1 MGPVVE
7 VRAEGN
13 MAKMAKQI
21 NEGMDADVR
30 LVKLF
35 GSTSRPRILGLL
47 LADTGKAFYQREVMY
62 ETGLSLQAVQRELH
76 NLVTLGILK
85 REEIDARVFYRIDPT
100 SPLFKPLKEI
110 YRLSD

>member
-1 MGPVVE
+1 
-7 VRAEGN
+7 
-13 MAKMAKQI
+13 MATMPKQI
-21 NEGMDADVR
+21 NKGMDDNER

-47 LADTGKAFYQREVMY
+47 LADSGKAFYQREVMY

-85 REEIDARVFYRIDPT
+85 REETDSRVYYQVDPT

-110 YRLSD
+110 YHLSD

>member
-1 MGPVVE
+1 
-7 VRAEGN
+7 
-13 MAKMAKQI
+13 MAKQM
-21 NEGMDADVR
+21 NKGMDDDER
-30 LVKLF
+30 LVRLF

-47 LADTGKAFYQREVMY
+47 LADTGKALYQREIMY

-85 REEIDARVFYRIDPT
+85 REEIDARVYYQIDPT

-110 YRLSD
+110 YHLSN

>member
-1 MGPVVE
+1 
-7 VRAEGN
+7 
-13 MAKMAKQI
+13 MAKTAKQI
-21 NEGMDADVR
+21 NKDMDDEGR
-30 LVKLF
+30 LVRLF

-85 REEIDARVFYRIDPT
+85 REETDARVYYQIDPT
-100 SPLFKPLKEI
+100 SPLVKPLKEI
-110 YRLSD
+110 YHRSD